1 MVLPPYEIYYS
12 QRSQGITRQGKKK
25 KVCAQLHQITLI
37 QLTYRRK
44 QLHKIETERS
54 LCVCTAAAQT
64 WHCAAGVR
72 GVQEMSISERGD

>member
-1 MVLPPYEIYYS
+1 MKYITPRGHKGLPD
-12 QRSQGITRQGKKK
+12 RVKKV
-25 KVCAQLHQITLI
+25 VCAQLHQITFI

-44 QLHKIETERS
+44 QLHKSETE